1 MWRGKQ
7 TELPSQLRSKSPPP
21 PSIFT
26 YFVVKRSYNELYKSV
41 ESGETRIALVDIF
54 STPQHSEYYD
64 EYKLY
69 VATVL
74 NERVIY
80 GAVLPMG
87 TENIRKCF
95 LDYHGNH
102 QLEVHEI
109 LEKYI
114 NSEQVGDRLSS

>member
-1 MWRGKQ
+1 MTSHLSFRVSR
-7 TELPSQLRSKSPPP
+7 LCS
-21 PSIFT
+21 
-26 YFVVKRSYNELYKSV
+26 
-41 ESGETRIALVDIF
+41 F
-54 STPQHSEYYD
+54 STPQHSQYYD

-74 NERVIY
+74 SERVIY

-87 TENIRKCF
+87 TENITKCF

-114 NSEQVGDRLSS
+114 NSEQV

>member
-1 MWRGKQ
+1 M
-7 TELPSQLRSKSPPP
+7 
-21 PSIFT
+21 
-26 YFVVKRSYNELYKSV
+26 KRSYNELFKSV

-74 NERVIY
+74 NEPVIY
-80 GAVLPMG
+80 GAVLPNG
-87 TENIRKCF
+87 TENLRKCF

-114 NSEQVGDRLSS
+114 NSEQVWLLAF

>member
-1 MWRGKQ
+1 M
-7 TELPSQLRSKSPPP
+7 
-21 PSIFT
+21 
-26 YFVVKRSYNELYKSV
+26 FVHLFSAVFLVKRSYNELYKSV
-41 ESGETRIALVDIF
+41 ESGETRMALVDMF
-54 STPQHSEYYD
+54 STPQHSQYYD

-74 NERVIY
+74 SERVIY

-87 TENIRKCF
+87 TENITKCF

-109 LEKYI
+109 VHQFRTGLMTGFLVTQRIVHHKVFSGLI
-114 NSEQVGDRLSS
+114 

>member
-1 MWRGKQ
+1 M
-7 TELPSQLRSKSPPP
+7 
-21 PSIFT
+21 
-26 YFVVKRSYNELYKSV
+26 KRSYNELYKSV
-41 ESGETRIALVDIF
+41 QSGETRIALVDIF
-54 STPQHSEYYD
+54 STPQHSEYYE

-74 NERVIY
+74 NEPVIY
-80 GAVLPMG
+80 GAVLPND
-87 TENIRKCF
+87 TENLRECF

-114 NSEQVGDRLSS
+114 KTEQV

>member
-1 MWRGKQ
+1 MFLVIFLKQ
-7 TELPSQLRSKSPPP
+7 NCISKSRRVRRNH
-21 PSIFT
+21 SIFF
-26 YFVVKRSYNELYKSV
+26 YFLVKRSYNELYKSV

-54 STPQHSEYYD
+54 STSKHSEYYD

-74 NERVIY
+74 NEPVSY
-80 GAVLPMG
+80 GAVLPNG
-87 TENIRKCF
+87 TENLRKRF
-95 LDYHGNH
+95 LDYLGNH

-114 NSEQVGDRLSS
+114 NSEQV